1 MAFKSRF
8 LAQLDHSICQSRL
21 TIYHFFPERE
31 RFFGTNANDD
41 HVRGFAALQRWQLS
55 ASRHLRSLTMRR

>member
-21 TIYHFFPERE
+21 TIYHFFPGRE
-31 RFFGTNANDD
+31 RFFDTPRKRRSRAWVCGLKFASCGT
-41 HVRGFAALQRWQLS
+41 
-55 ASRHLRSLTMRR
+55 SRILLIAIGLP